1 MKLKLNASVSRSFR
15 RLRRGFTILEMW
27 ISMGI
32 GTMCLG
38 SVGIIYLEM
47 AKAQQSGLA
56 TAVLEQKAD
65 NLQDQLTSLLRTMSA
80 TSSATLGE
88 VCSSNAAAYYRVVV
102 SKGIGQAQEGIRFVG
117 ANQSVRYDPNI
128 NVGGNSRAI
137 WTSETNSVVLRDCY
151 FSLGLKAGNRPDG
164 SLVTVTF
171 RMDDDY
177 AGRARSGTGY
187 KVNEINRQFT
197 VRLRGP

>member
-1 MKLKLNASVSRSFR
+1 MKLKLPYSRSVR

-27 ISMGI
+27 ISMTI

-38 SVGIIYLEM
+38 AVGVIYLEM
-47 AKAQQSGLA
+47 AKAQRSGLA
-56 TAVLEQKAD
+56 NAVLEQKAD
-65 NLQDQLTSLLRTMSA
+65 NLQDQLTSLFRTMSA
-80 TSSATLGE
+80 TTSATLGE
-88 VCSSNAAAYYRVVV
+88 ASSSNSAAFYRAVV
-102 SKGIGQAQEGIRFVG
+102 SKGVGQPQESIRFVP
-117 ANQSVRYDPNI
+117 ANNSVRYDPNI
-128 NVGGNSRAI
+128 NVAGNSRAV
-137 WTSETNSVVLRDCY
+137 WTSEADSVILRECY

-177 AGRARSGTGY
+177 AGRRRSGAAY

-197 VRLRGP
+197 IRLRGP